1 MHSFVKEALGDYPT
15 GTLDLGASE
24 RYFKSYM
31 HEPHD
36 PIIVGAGAGAG
47 AAAAVQAGGDAEAG
61 VGNADDNGGVGS
73 DDGSVLSA
81 LDMTVDKVCR
91 G

>member
-47 AAAAVQAGGDAEAG
+47 AAAAVQAGGDA
-61 VGNADDNGGVGS
+61 DDNDGGGS

-81 LDMTVDKVCR
+81 LDMTVD
-91 G
+91 